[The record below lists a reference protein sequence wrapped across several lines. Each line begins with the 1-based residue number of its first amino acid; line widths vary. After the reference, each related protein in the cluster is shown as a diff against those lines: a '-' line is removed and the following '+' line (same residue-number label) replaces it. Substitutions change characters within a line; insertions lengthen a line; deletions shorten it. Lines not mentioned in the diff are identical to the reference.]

1 MESKK
6 EAALPPALKIGPVTL
21 ANPFFLAP
29 LAGLSDWPFRR
40 LAKEAGAGL
49 TVTEMAS
56 ATALAHR
63 GRSTLALLATDPG
76 LEKPFCVQLFGKN
89 PDHLAEAARAAVDRG
104 ADLIDFNLGCPARK
118 VVGSGHGAALLKDPQ
133 TLLVL
138 VRALVRAVNK
148 PVTVKTRPAF
158 APGVGATVFELLP
171 RLVDEGV
178 AALTLHPRPASA
190 GFAGEADWSL
200 VARLAEKSPIPI
212 IGSGDITSPEQALE
226 RLRNYGAA
234 AVMIGRGARGRPWL
248 FRQCLEVWRGE
259 TAREETP
266 AERLA
271 TAERHARLLGEMM
284 GPRAAFKLRTVL
296 MWYVKGWP
304 GAAEF
309 RARICREESL
319 EAQLGLLA
327 GLARRQEEVCRQVK
341 PGPERQ

>member
-1 MESKK
+1 MFSGSNDPAVTGPAE
-6 EAALPPALKIGPVTL
+6 PALKIGPVAL
-21 ANPFFLAP
+21 DNPFFLAP
-29 LAGLSDWPFRR
+29 LAGLGDWPFRR

-49 TVTEMAS
+49 TVTEMVS

-63 GRSTLALLATDPG
+63 GRATLALLTTDPG
-76 LEKPFCVQLFGKN
+76 LEKPFCVQLFGKD
-89 PDHLAEAARAAVDRG
+89 PAHLAEAARVAADLG

-118 VVGSGHGAALLKDPQ
+118 VVGSGHGAALLKDPPA
-133 TLLVL
+133 LLSL
-138 VRALVRAVNK
+138 VRALVRAVK
-148 PVTVKTRPAF
+148 VPVTIKTRPAF

-200 VARLAEKSPIPI
+200 VTRLAEKSPIPI

-234 AVMIGRGARGRPWL
+234 AVMIGRGAKGRPWL
-248 FRQCLEVWRGE
+248 FRQCLEVWRGG
-259 TAREETP
+259 TAREAAP

-271 TAERHARLLGEMM
+271 TAERHARLLSELM

-309 RARICREESL
+309 RARLCREENL
-319 EAQLGLLA
+319 EVQLSLLA
-327 GLARRQEEVCRQVK
+327 ELARRQV
-341 PGPERQ
+341 

>member
-1 MESKK
+1 MFSGSSDP
-6 EAALPPALKIGPVTL
+6 ARPPDLTIGPVAL

-49 TVTEMAS
+49 TVTEMVS
-56 ATALAHR
+56 ATALAHQ
-63 GRSTLALLATDPG
+63 GRATLSLLTTDPG

-89 PDHLAEAARAAVDRG
+89 PDHLAEAARVAVDRG
-104 ADLIDFNLGCPARK
+104 ADIIDLNLGCPARK
-118 VVGSGHGAALLKDPQ
+118 VVGSGHGAALLKDTQ
-133 TLLVL
+133 TLLSL

-148 PVTVKTRPAF
+148 PVTVKTRPTF

-190 GFAGEADWSL
+190 GFSGEADWSL

-212 IGSGDITSPEQALE
+212 IGSGDITSPEEALE

-234 AVMIGRGARGRPWL
+234 AVMIGRGAKGRPWL
-248 FRQCLEVWRGE
+248 FRQCLDLWQGGAV
-259 TAREETP
+259 REATP

-271 TAERHARLLGEMM
+271 TAERHARLLGEAM

-327 GLARRQEEVCRQVK
+327 ELARLQEQAAV
-341 PGPERQ
+341 